1 MATAAEIAAAKAL
14 GFIAPTGSDMI
25 SDGDDAITENAAV
38 ATRLLSRVV
47 WRTLNSPVSDLSTL
61 APGPYSIRSTTI
73 ARDSGLPEPNNGV
86 LTVFADEYQRVVEWA
101 PTVGETALWRNAK
114 ATGAAWTGWVDIAAR
129 DLDVRLLAHGED
141 GAHVGA
147 GVYGV
152 LRNRENGSM
161 PPGLSG
167 SLTEWPTGDA
177 AWTQLWQTWERNG
190 ANDLLVRSQHPAG
203 SQVWQRPESPRA
215 VEWARQELVA
225 LQSSLTAPRADG
237 RAPSSSWSA
246 APAQIPM
253 TVPTPDGTGQAT
265 HPSVV
270 DVPGGWNG
278 HRYWM
283 AYTPYTYADEATEDP
298 CVAWSD
304 NGTSWTAVPNAFPLD
319 DAPGGSDYNSD
330 THAVLHNGTM
340 YVTWRRVGSGG
351 STKFYLCTSTDGT
364 TWTTRR
370 LLWDSGGLSAFSPA
384 LVKTSTGWRL
394 WIIGGALRDRK
405 LGFLD
410 TASAD
415 PTTGWGSVTWTYLP
429 TPEGREPWHVDV
441 HLHGGRWWG
450 VLTDTEVG
458 KFGVNCRFRLMQSD
472 DGLTWDVA
480 QTQLVPH
487 LGHSHDV
494 LYKASIVLTGTET
507 RPDMALWYSGLAA
520 DRGWWLYK
528 SGPLELHEP
537 RGSREVAQADV
548 TGLDAA
554 LSALEYDSG
563 PRNIT
568 SLAGDNI
575 ASGDLFIHRVGNT
588 VTLSFTRVWPSA
600 TYESGATMF
609 TLPAGFRRPGPQ
621 WWGWLNTGSSGSANR
636 SCFMFPDGRFG
647 SYSPNIDDQYRLDLT
662 YATTDAVPTSPPGD
676 PA

>member
-47 WRTLNSPVSDLSTL
+47 WRTLNSPVSDLSRL
-61 APGPYSIRSTTI
+61 APGPYSIRSSTI

-114 ATGAAWTGWVDIAAR
+114 ATGAVWTGWVNIAAR

-283 AYTPYTYADEATEDP
+283 AYTPYTYADDATEDP

-319 DAPGGSDYNSD
+319 DAPGGTDYNSD
-330 THAVLHNGTM
+330 THMVLHNGTM
-340 YVTWRRVGSGG
+340 YVTWRQVTPTG
-351 STKFYLCTSTDGT
+351 TVFYLRTSTDGT
-364 TWTTRR
+364 TWTPRQT
-370 LLWDSGGLSAFSPA
+370 LWNSGGLSAFSPA

-494 LYKASIVLTGTET
+494 LYKASIVLTGGET

-554 LSALEYDSG
+554 LSALEYDTGWRDIISYVHSPIEG
-563 PRNIT
+563 R
-568 SLAGDNI
+568 LVCR
-575 ASGDLFIHRVGNT
+575 RVGAVIEIAGEGLKVSGTGTLDFMDPLGAGWRPVRPIYTPATDYWPDWTPANLRVWTNGRLRGQFGSTVDPT
-588 VTLSFTRVWPSA
+588 VTFQVVYT
-600 TYESGATMF
+600 
-609 TLPAGFRRPGPQ
+609 
-621 WWGWLNTGSSGSANR
+621 
-636 SCFMFPDGRFG
+636 
-647 SYSPNIDDQYRLDLT
+647 
-662 YATTDAVPTSPPGD
+662 TTDAPPATLPGT
-676 PA
+676 PE

>member
-1 MATAAEIAAAKAL
+1 MATSNEIAAADAL
-14 GFIAPTGSDMI
+14 GFITPSGNDFI
-25 SDGDDAITENAAV
+25 SEGDDAITENAAV
-38 ATRLLSRVV
+38 AARLLSRVV
-47 WRTLNSPVSDLSTL
+47 WRTRTSPVSDLSTL
-61 APGPYSIRSTTI
+61 APGPYSIRSTAI

-114 ATGAAWTGWVDIAAR
+114 AAGGVWTGWVKIGAG
-129 DLDVRLLAHGED
+129 DLDVRLLDHGED

-152 LRNRENGSM
+152 VHDRENGSM

-177 AWTQLWQTWERNG
+177 AWTQLWQTWNRIG
-190 ANDLLVRSQHPAG
+190 ANDLLVRSQSPAG

-215 VEWARQELVA
+215 VEWARQELAA

-237 RAPSSSWSA
+237 GLPSSSWSA
-246 APAQIPM
+246 APAHIPM

-283 AYTPYTYADEATEDP
+283 AYTPYTYADDATEDP

-304 NGTSWTAVPNAFPLD
+304 NGAAWTAVPNAFPLD

-340 YVTWRRVGSGG
+340 YVTWRRRVAGQ
-351 STKFYLCTSTDGT
+351 STKFYLRTSTDGT
-364 TWTTRR
+364 TWTPRR
-370 LLWDSGGLSAFSPA
+370 LLWDTGGMSAFSQA

-394 WIIGGALRDRK
+394 WIIGGAAWDRK

-450 VLTDTEVG
+450 VLTDTELG
-458 KFGVNCRFRLMQSD
+458 ENGVNCRFRLMQSA

-494 LYKASIVLTGTET
+494 LYKASIVLTGAET

-554 LSALEYDSG
+554 TARLAALDRDTGWRSIPTPALTAGKVLLRRLGNVVYMTWDGAVFGELTGTQSVPGILPQGFRSTQYVNFATVPVYG
-563 PRNIT
+563 PVRGGRT
-568 SLAGDNI
+568 HQDTAVQVFGL
-575 ASGDLFIHRVGNT
+575 ASGDALQVSI
-588 VTLSFTRVWPSA
+588 SFPS
-600 TYESGATMF
+600 TDPF
-609 TLPAGFRRPGPQ
+609 PDTLPG
-621 WWGWLNTGSSGSANR
+621 
-636 SCFMFPDGRFG
+636 
-647 SYSPNIDDQYRLDLT
+647 
-662 YATTDAVPTSPPGD
+662 VP
-676 PA
+676 A